1 MVESE
6 MDTERIFM
14 PKLGMHMTEGTVSEW
29 LVADGAACDQDAVVV
44 EIDTDKVTHEVE
56 APAAGYVRIVVP
68 AGTTVEV
75 GTVLGEITAAPAVEN
90 NENKENES
98 A

>member
-1 MVESE
+1 VDKES
-6 MDTERIFM
+6 IFM

-29 LVADGAACDQDAVVV
+29 LVADGAHCDEGAIVV

-56 APAAGYVRIVVP
+56 APAAGYVRIAVP
-68 AGTTVEV
+68 VGTTVDV
-75 GTVLGEITAAPAVEN
+75 GTVLGEIT
-90 NENKENES
+90 KEKES

>member
-1 MVESE
+1 
-6 MDTERIFM
+6 MDIERIFM

-29 LVADGAACDQDAVVV
+29 LVADGAHCDQGAAVV

-56 APAAGYVRIVVP
+56 APASGHVRIVVS
-68 AGTTVEV
+68 AGATVEV
-75 GTVLGEITAAPAVEN
+75 GTVLGEITAAPATQN
-90 NENKENES
+90 TAKES

>member
-1 MVESE
+1 

-29 LVADGAACDQDAVVV
+29 LVADGAYCDQGAVVV

-68 AGTTVEV
+68 VGTTVDV
-75 GTVLGEITAAPAVEN
+75 GTVLGEITAAPAT
-90 NENKENES
+90 ENKENKEKES